1 MVTLKAA
8 VEAAKASGMVF
19 YGRCVEAGHEKDV
32 AGCSPNEA
40 VERAYAILGVP
51 LLPAEV
57 RQYIDAHPDAR
68 GTIEMSFA
76 LGFDD
81 ARCGRD

>member
-32 AGCSPNEA
+32 AGCNPHEA
-40 VERAYAILGVP
+40 VELAYAVLGVP

-57 RQYIDAHPDAR
+57 RQYLLAHPGQK
-68 GTIEMSFA
+68 GTIEMAFT

-81 ARCGRD
+81 ARARRA

>member
-8 VEAAKASGMVF
+8 VEAAKAYGMVF

-32 AGCSPNEA
+32 AYCGPHEA

-57 RQYIDAHPDAR
+57 RQYLDAHPDAR
-68 GTIEMSFA
+68 GTIEMAFA

-81 ARCGRD
+81 ARNWRD

>member
-1 MVTLKAA
+1 MLTLKSA
-8 VEAAKASGMVF
+8 VESSKSSGVVF
-19 YGRCVEAGHEKDV
+19 YRRLVEAGHEKDV
-32 AGCSPNEA
+32 AGCNPHEA

-57 RQYIDAHPDAR
+57 RQYLHAHPDAR
-68 GTIEMSFA
+68 GTIEMAFA

-81 ARCGRD
+81 ARAWRD